1 MASKEGYDV
10 LRLIEHGQ
18 ICYISSEYIEGSP
31 LVWWLKYHPNI
42 SKQQLL
48 AWMGSMAKQLAKIHK
63 CKKKSCYQY
72 VNPYSMVVTEEGE
85 LYFLDLEAGANEGTR
100 KRMLRRDIREHFLP
114 SEDSY
119 YGKGSISL
127 DIYGLGKTFQY
138 LLASVRVEPLLNRR
152 ETAKLKKIISK
163 CQRYNSKHS
172 YQSVQE
178 ICKDLPIYQIPKE
191 KRKQKK
197 GKRIAAAGLLA
208 LLILLGKRYL
218 LSVREPQDKIR
229 EQGITKEATGGQTV
243 ETSAKKKGKGESKEE
258 AKEEAYLEVA
268 LSYFLDMQEYEKCL
282 SYLEKMET
290 REEMAEAMKV
300 VVRRFTGKEQKNGVE
315 AKEEEEKAAEALEEL
330 EQMILEREEQRG
342 VDQGQASRE
351 QKISCYRFLIKGYE
365 NMTMEGAAEQVIR
378 LCEECLGWENLT
390 EETEKEIC
398 ESMALACEREK
409 REEEGAACYERI
421 LELEAG
427 PEKRKVVYQK
437 MVMLYE
443 VCGNQEQALSVCLR
457 GVAEFPECLELKI
470 SHIRLL
476 CQDQNVDR
484 SVCAQ
489 TVQIYLSEDP
499 KIQEQEEFK
508 KLQAEYEIGVEGE
521 QVWVGK

>member
-18 ICYISSEYIEGSP
+18 ICYISSEYIEGRP

-48 AWMGSMAKQLAKIHK
+48 AWMGSMAKQLEKIHK
-63 CKKKSCYQY
+63 CKKKPCYQY

-85 LYFLDLEAGANEGTR
+85 LYFLDLEAGANEGIR

-114 SEDSY
+114 SGDSY
-119 YGKGSISL
+119 YGKGSIPL

-138 LLASVRVEPLLNRR
+138 LLASVRVDPPLGRR

-197 GKRIAAAGLLA
+197 GKRIAAAGILI
-208 LLILLGKRYL
+208 LLILFGKRYF
-218 LSVREPQDKIR
+218 LSAREPQEKIR
-229 EQGITKEATGGQTV
+229 KQEITKREETGGKTK
-243 ETSAKKKGKGESKEE
+243 EKAKEE
-258 AKEEAYLEVA
+258 SKEEAYLEVA

-282 SYLEKMET
+282 SYLEKVET
-290 REEMAEAMKV
+290 KDEMAEAMKV

-315 AKEEEEKAAEALEEL
+315 AKQEEKKAAEALEEL
-330 EQMILEREEQRG
+330 EQMVLEREEQRG

-351 QKISCYRFLIKGYE
+351 QKTSCYRFLIKGYE
-365 NMTMEGAAEQVIR
+365 NMTLEGATEQVIR
-378 LCEECLGWENLT
+378 LCEECLEWEDLT
-390 EETEKEIC
+390 EETEK
-398 ESMALACEREK
+398 
-409 REEEGAACYERI
+409 
-421 LELEAG
+421 
-427 PEKRKVVYQK
+427 EKRKVVYQK

-443 VCGNQEQALSVCLR
+443 VCGNREQALSVCLR
-457 GVAEFPECLELKI
+457 GAAELPECLELKI

-489 TVQIYLSEDP
+489 TIQTYLSEDP

>member
-18 ICYISSEYIEGSP
+18 TCYISSEYLEGRP

-42 SKQQLL
+42 SKQQMLE
-48 AWMGSMAKQLAKIHK
+48 WMGSITKQLAKIHK
-63 CKKKSCYQY
+63 SKKKPCYQY

-85 LYFLDLEAGANEGTR
+85 LYFLDLEAGINEDMR

-114 SEDSY
+114 PENPY

-138 LLASVRVEPLLNRR
+138 LLASVRVDPPLGRR

-197 GKRIAAAGLLA
+197 GKWLAAAGILVVLL
-208 LLILLGKRYL
+208 LLGKRYF
-218 LSVREPQDKIR
+218 LSEREPQEKIR
-229 EQGITKEATGGQTV
+229 KQEVAE
-243 ETSAKKKGKGESKEE
+243 KGKEGRKMTEIQEEDAKEE
-258 AKEEAYLEVA
+258 AGEEAYLEVA
-268 LSYFLDMQEYEKCL
+268 LSYFLDMKEYEKCL
-282 SYLEKMET
+282 SYLEKMEPKN
-290 REEMAEAMKV
+290 EMAEAMKV

-315 AKEEEEKAAEALEEL
+315 AQKEEKKAAEALEEL
-330 EQMILEREEQRG
+330 EQMILEQEEKGISGQG
-342 VDQGQASRE
+342 EADQE
-351 QKISCYRFLIKGYE
+351 QKISRYRFLIKGYE
-365 NMTMEGAAEQVIR
+365 NMTLEGAAEQVIR
-378 LCEECLGWENLT
+378 LCEECLKWEGLT

-409 REEEGAACYERI
+409 RSEEGAACYERI
-421 LELEAG
+421 LELETG
-427 PEKRKVVYQK
+427 SEKREVVYQK
-437 MVMLYE
+437 MVMLHE
-443 VCGNQEQALSVCLR
+443 VCGNREQALSVCLR
-457 GVAEFPECLELKI
+457 GVAELPECMELKL
-470 SHIRLL
+470 SHMRLL
-476 CQDQNVDR
+476 CQDPNVDR

-489 TVQIYLSEDP
+489 TIQTYLSEDP
-499 KIQEQEEFK
+499 KLQEQEEFK
-508 KLQAEYEIGVEGE
+508 KLQVEYEIGVEGE
-521 QVWVGK
+521 KVWVGK